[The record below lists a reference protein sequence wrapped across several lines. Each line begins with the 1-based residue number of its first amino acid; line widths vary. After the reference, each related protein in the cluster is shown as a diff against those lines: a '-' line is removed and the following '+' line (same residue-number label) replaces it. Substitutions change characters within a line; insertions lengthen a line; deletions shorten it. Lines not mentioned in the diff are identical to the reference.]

1 MVKNKTKK
9 IKIVPDTSIIINGI
23 LSNNINKKELKNCE
37 IIIPI
42 AVLDELQSQ
51 ASKHR
56 EVGFL
61 GLEELKKLRKLSDQ
75 KKIIFKYLG
84 SKPSLEDIKLAKSG
98 RIDGIIRDEAIKNKA
113 LLYTGDYVQA
123 IVAEVLGAEVKY
135 IETKIDRNEL
145 KFLKFFEKNT
155 TSVHITEGIPV
166 RIKIGKPGKVKMK
179 SIGNSVTKEEI
190 EKIIKEIEEFS
201 RIAKKVDRPIMK
213 NGAKVIQLDSFR
225 IAITNPPF
233 SDKIEVTIIKPIK
246 NKNYKYFII

>member
-1 MVKNKTKK
+1 MKSNK
-9 IKIVPDTSIIINGI
+9 IIPETSVIINGE
-23 LSNNINKKELKNCE
+23 LHNLVNQKTNKNLE

-123 IVAEVLGAEVKY
+123 MWLMLQK
-135 IETKIDRNEL
+135 ETPED
-145 KFLKFFEKNT
+145 
-155 TSVHITEGIPV
+155 
-166 RIKIGKPGKVKMK
+166 
-179 SIGNSVTKEEI
+179 
-190 EKIIKEIEEFS
+190 
-201 RIAKKVDRPIMK
+201 
-213 NGAKVIQLDSFR
+213 LD
-225 IAITNPPF
+225 
-233 SDKIEVTIIKPIK
+233 
-246 NKNYKYFII
+246 

>member
-23 LSNNINKKELKNCE
+23 LSNNINNKELKNCE

-84 SKPSLEDIKLAKSG
+84 SKPSLEDIKFAFK
-98 RIDGIIRDEAIKNKA
+98 IKA
-113 LLYTGDYVQA
+113 Y
-123 IVAEVLGAEVKY
+123 
-135 IETKIDRNEL
+135 
-145 KFLKFFEKNT
+145 
-155 TSVHITEGIPV
+155 
-166 RIKIGKPGKVKMK
+166 
-179 SIGNSVTKEEI
+179 
-190 EKIIKEIEEFS
+190 
-201 RIAKKVDRPIMK
+201 
-213 NGAKVIQLDSFR
+213 
-225 IAITNPPF
+225 
-233 SDKIEVTIIKPIK
+233 
-246 NKNYKYFII
+246 KNYNYR